1 MSKAKLRLLREM
13 HYGSLNDIYTVRL
26 GLQCDFGH
34 APLKLQPM
42 MANVVVLKKQQILNP
57 DDYHTAVTLTC
68 WSQPDPIRY

>member
-1 MSKAKLRLLREM
+1 M

-26 GLQCDFGH
+26 GLQCDFGN
-34 APLKLQPM
+34 APLKLQLM